1 MQQPSRHLWLGNVN
15 CRAVSVAQLRA
26 LFEPFGAIENINILA
41 EKNCVFVDF
50 FEEASAVAAQQQMRG
65 VARVQGDIPE
75 NADLKTLVE
84 LGFGKYEEKP
94 PLLAQEDA
102 DAVLVAFAGGRCAG
116 VSGSGDDHAA
126 LSRAPHAAG
135 GLCADPGG
143 AGAARRA
150 AGGECARGEAG
161 GGAQSGGG
169 ATGVADHG
177 DDVRGAG
184 GWWAWEE
191 CVN

>member
-1 MQQPSRHLWLGNVN
+1 MN

-65 VARVQGDIPE
+65 VMLGGHLI
-75 NADLKTLVE
+75 E

-94 PLLAQEDA
+94 PLLAQEDT

-150 AGGECARGEAG
+150 AGGEYARGEAG
-161 GGAQSGGG
+161 GGAQPGGG